1 MSRGVMK
8 GLAVAALVTVALM
21 AGRQTQS
28 VGASDAKYLGSK
40 MCKACHTGTH
50 PAAVNGWAASA
61 HAGAMWKVG
70 EATGSEKIVA
80 DFSSAP
86 FPQAQVAYV
95 LGTGRKYQSF
105 LDADLKV
112 LPGRWV
118 VAQKSWEP
126 QAAADAKKDCLG
138 CHTTGYDPA
147 AGKWT
152 ELAVGCEMCHGPG
165 SAHAGGAD
173 KKATIVQPAT
183 LDPAHQ
189 AMVCGQCHSVGK
201 SKDGQYTFAAGFRP
215 GDDLDQYFTL
225 APLANLPKDRPWTQ
239 YNELRLGGGQHLASG
254 TVCETCHD
262 PHGGGAHMLREQ
274 GNALCLKCHAGKLTG
289 PQHSEQALA
298 ATQCTTCH
306 MPGGKHTFGKPG
318 H

>member
-8 GLAVAALVTVALM
+8 ALAVGLLVAVALM
-21 AGRQTQS
+21 AGRQAQS
-28 VGASDAKYLGSK
+28 IGASDAKYLGSK

-50 PAAVNGWAASA
+50 PAAVKGWSASA

-70 EATGSEKIVA
+70 EATGDEKIVA

-95 LGTGRKYQSF
+95 LGTGRVSQAF

-112 LPGRWV
+112 LPGRWM
-118 VAQKSWEP
+118 VADKTWAPE
-126 QAAADAKKDCLG
+126 AAVDAKSDCLG
-138 CHTTGYDPA
+138 CHTTGYDPT

-152 ELAVGCEMCHGPG
+152 EAGVGCEMCHGPG
-165 SAHAGGAD
+165 SAHAGATD
-173 KKATIVQPAT
+173 KKATIVLPSA
-183 LDPAHQ
+183 LDAAHQ
-189 AMVCGQCHSVGK
+189 AMVCGQCHAAGK
-201 SKDGQYTFAAGFRP
+201 SKDGKYTFPAGFRP

-225 APLANLPKDRPWTQ
+225 TSLANLPSVPQVQ
-239 YNELRLGGGQHLASG
+239 YNQLRLGGGKHLAAG

-262 PHGGGAHMLREQ
+262 PHDGGAHMLREQ
-274 GNALCLKCHAGKLTG
+274 GNVLCLKCHAGKLTG

-298 ATQCTTCH
+298 AAQCTTCH
-306 MPGGKHTFGKPG
+306 MPGAKHTFVPPGK
-318 H
+318 